1 VYLNFKKGSTI
12 HENAKFVKF
21 LEIFRN
27 DGKLH
32 PEMVSVYIFFSR
44 AQILPCIAIKAKS
57 DGDIRLRRMTFC
69 RMVVIHISAVPINS

>member
-1 VYLNFKKGSTI
+1 VYLNFKKGPTR

-32 PEMVSVYIFFSR
+32 LEIVSVYIVFSR
-44 AQILPCIAIKAKS
+44 AQILPWIAIKAKS
-57 DGDIRLRRMTFC
+57 DGNIKEEWNFAGWSLSM
-69 RMVVIHISAVPINS
+69 